1 MLEDILLLENV
12 GPIILCLLAGPFS
25 DRWDCLITSF
35 DTLADLRRTSFLNL
49 FCSQVWSETTTFTLL
64 LGNESDLCWIWSSCY
79 HRSQTQVSHSVV
91 RQCLSYPIS
100 FRLPSFYYMLP
111 SLGISLG
118 GQFFVFFQVFFSIS
132 CCHLLRFWSKSV
144 GVSK

>member
-35 DTLADLRRTSFLNL
+35 DTLADLRRYSSLNL
-49 FCSQVWSETTTFTLL
+49 FCAQVWSETTTFTLL

-118 GQFFVFFQVFFSIS
+118 GQFFVFFQVFLIS
-132 CCHLLRFWSKSV
+132 CCHLLKFWSKSV